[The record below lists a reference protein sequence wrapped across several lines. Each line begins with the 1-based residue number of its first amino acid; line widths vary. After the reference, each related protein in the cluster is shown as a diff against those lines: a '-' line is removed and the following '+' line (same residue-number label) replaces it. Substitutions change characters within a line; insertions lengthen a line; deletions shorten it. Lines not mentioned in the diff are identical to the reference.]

1 VIEVLCV
8 YFLFVETKGPTLE
21 EIAILF
27 DGPNAAVAD
36 EPKMKSVLQ
45 EKADSE
51 EATSSSGRG
60 SDIKHSGVLIMLAAR
75 KEHSS

>member
-1 VIEVLCV
+1 MIEVLCV

-21 EIAILF
+21 KIAILF

-36 EPKMKSVLQ
+36 EPVWKAVPQ

-51 EATSSSGRG
+51 EAVSHVEWSR
-60 SDIKHSGVLIMLAAR
+60 R
-75 KEHSS
+75 